1 MTSEETITMNR
12 KEYDA
17 LVERNSQ
24 LEDML
29 AARDAN
35 DGVLVPH
42 EVALAIMRGKGPI
55 LAFRNQQGI
64 TLRELSEKTGIAVG
78 YLSEIERGRKPG
90 STSALA
96 RIASALGATIDI
108 LVLGSPGPGEA
119 RSR

>member
-42 EVALAIMRGKGPI
+42 EVALDIMRGKGPI
-55 LAFRNQQGI
+55 LAFRSHQGHHLEG
-64 TLRELSEKTGIAVG
+64 TLRENRHN
-78 YLSEIERGRKPG
+78 RGVPLR
-90 STSALA
+90 
-96 RIASALGATIDI
+96 D
-108 LVLGSPGPGEA
+108 
-119 RSR
+119 

>member
-29 AARDAN
+29 AAREAN

-42 EVALAIMRGKGPI
+42 
-55 LAFRNQQGI
+55 
-64 TLRELSEKTGIAVG
+64 
-78 YLSEIERGRKPG
+78 
-90 STSALA
+90 
-96 RIASALGATIDI
+96 
-108 LVLGSPGPGEA
+108 
-119 RSR
+119 